1 MKYIEKY
8 TDVLSKTPRGDLSCL
23 FCIKIVN
30 SNKYYNIDAPL
41 NSKSHLKRQRIKQ
54 SMERGSTILPM
65 PPMLDFNLKSNKLV
79 QLILNTFM
87 SADILLFK
95 KKN

>member
-8 TDVLSKTPRGDLSCL
+8 TDVLSKTPRGDSSCL

-30 SNKYYNIDAPL
+30 SKKDYNIDAHL
-41 NSKSHLKRQRIKQ
+41 SSKLHLKRQRIEH

-65 PPMLDFNLKSNKLV
+65 PSMFYFNLKSNKLV
-79 QLILNTFM
+79 
-87 SADILLFK
+87 
-95 KKN
+95 